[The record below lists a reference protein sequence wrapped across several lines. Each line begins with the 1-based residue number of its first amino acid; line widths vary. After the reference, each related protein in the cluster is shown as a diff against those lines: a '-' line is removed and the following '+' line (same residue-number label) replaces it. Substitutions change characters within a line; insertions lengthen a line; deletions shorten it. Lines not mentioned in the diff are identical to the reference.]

1 MVHLVLEKRDTR
13 EYSTVWILEKI
24 NFSFFFFF
32 VCSENIDAEI
42 YVQNPIVE
50 LNFCILCVRNGLL
63 KRYDKLEIIKK
74 IN

>member
-13 EYSTVWILEKI
+13 EYFTVWVLEKI
-24 NFSFFFFF
+24 FHFFL
-32 VCSENIDAEI
+32 VCSENMDAEI
-42 YVQNPIVE
+42 YLQNPIVE
-50 LNFCILCVRNGLL
+50 LNFYILCVRNGLL

>member
-13 EYSTVWILEKI
+13 EYSTVWVLEKI
-24 NFSFFFFF
+24 FHFFL
-32 VCSENIDAEI
+32 VCSENMDTEI
-42 YVQNPIVE
+42 YLQNPIVE